1 MICSMAWHG
10 GLLVAAMAAQPS
22 ANEGA
27 AATMVRSRVFDVE
40 YSVNEESL
48 PLDSVRLWY
57 RFGPQGPWMDYGVD
71 EDRQSPMA
79 CRIPGEGLIGLF
91 LVMTNATGPSSQP
104 PTDTTRPHRWVFVDY
119 TPPVVQL
126 HELRQSSS
134 LGQRILQIR
143 WTAIDAHLPARPVEL
158 AYRQPPSTTWTP
170 MIAEPVANTG
180 RFDWRVP
187 VAVVGPLSVRLAV
200 RDKGGHRAVSEEH
213 AVELASSP
221 TRSQPPPV
229 VLAARDRPGQPQ
241 RRRGIDTT
249 PKQPRRRRA
258 IDATPTQPQSEEQR
272 LFAEALDFKQRAEY
286 RKGISR
292 LRRALKL
299 NPQWAEAFAE
309 MADMLYR
316 VGDADRALAAYQLA
330 LRQAPTLRSAL
341 RGAAEVYS
349 AKSDYDA
356 AGRLLRKI
364 LRFDP
369 KDAEV
374 WMNLGDIAVFQGDEI
389 LARECYTRATRIDPL
404 ATQVINDAEKRL
416 DLMRQSSA
424 RYEPAGGGG

>member
-1 MICSMAWHG
+1 MIWSMAWHG
-10 GLLVAAMAAQPS
+10 SLLVAAMAIQPS
-22 ANEGA
+22 SNDGVAPMLIHA
-27 AATMVRSRVFDVE
+27 RVFDID

-57 RFGPQGPWMDYGVD
+57 RFGPQGPWVDYGVD
-71 EDRQSPMA
+71 EDRQSPMTFRA
-79 CRIPGEGLIGLF
+79 PGEGLVALF

-104 PTDTTRPHRWVFVDY
+104 PSDAAAPHRWVFVDY
-119 TPPVVQL
+119 TEPVVQL
-126 HELRQSSS
+126 HALRQSAS
-134 LGQRILQIR
+134 LGQRILQVR

-158 AYRQPPSTTWTP
+158 SYRRPPSTTWTP

-187 VAVVGPLSVRLAV
+187 EAMVGPVGVRLTV
-200 RDKGGHRAVSEEH
+200 RDKGGHRVISKEH
-213 AVELASSP
+213 TLE
-221 TRSQPPPV
+221 
-229 VLAARDRPGQPQ
+229 LAARPTQPQPRPRVLTTGDTLNRFQPRRTTASAPGQPQ
-241 RRRGIDTT
+241 
-249 PKQPRRRRA
+249 
-258 IDATPTQPQSEEQR
+258 SEAQR
-272 LFAEALDFKQRAEY
+272 LFAEALNFKQRAQY
-286 RKGISR
+286 REGIAR
-292 LRRALKL
+292 LRRAVTL

-316 VGDADRALAAYQLA
+316 VGDADQAIAAYQLA

-341 RGAAEVYS
+341 RGAAMVYS
-349 AKSDYDA
+349 SKTEYDA

-374 WMNLGDIAVFQGDEI
+374 WMNLGDIAVFQGDDI
-389 LARECYTRATRIDPL
+389 LAKECYTRATRIDPS

-416 DLMRQSSA
+416 NLMRQSSA
-424 RYEPAGGGG
+424 RYEPAGRGG